1 MLAFSLMSKHWSWAY
16 FFSDGALFRSNNITV
31 PPLNPAT
38 RLTSRQVAVKV
49 SIPLK
54 TLFKYPTDA
63 TVDPPLEGMNKFW
76 RGGIQNLDKEMEAYE
91 LLAAGEES
99 TDEIPETPTIPVL
112 M

>member
-1 MLAFSLMSKHWSWAY
+1 M
-16 FFSDGALFRSNNITV
+16 N
-31 PPLNPAT
+31 
-38 RLTSRQVAVKV
+38 V

-54 TLFKYPTDA
+54 TLFEYPTDA

-99 TDEIPETPTIPVL
+99 TGGIPETPTIPVF